1 MIVLDVI
8 GLPAPQGSKT
18 VMRGYAVE
26 GSSETGR
33 ANLKE
38 WRRAVADAARR
49 YLETSPR
56 APLAEALYLVV
67 EFRFPLPASDRHR
80 WRHTTKPDLS
90 KLIRSTE
97 DALVHGGL
105 LKDDSCVWKLDIE
118 KRYAH
123 GDETV
128 GALIKIQ
135 PHGLAESQFRDDSKR
150 QAAVERKAARRA
162 S

>member
-1 MIVLDVI
+1 MIVLEVI
-8 GLPAPQGSKT
+8 GLPSPQGSKT
-18 VMRGYAVE
+18 AMKGYVVE
-26 GSSETGR
+26 GSSDTGR

-38 WRRAVADAARR
+38 WRRAVADAARK
-49 YLETSPR
+49 YLEGRPQ
-56 APLAEALYLVV
+56 APLAEPLYAVV

-80 WRHTTKPDLS
+80 WRHATKPDLS

-105 LKDDSCVWKLDIE
+105 LKDDSWIWKLDIE

-128 GALIKIQ
+128 GALIRIQ
-135 PHGLAESQFRDDSKR
+135 PHGVAEREFREESKR
-150 QAAVERKAARRA
+150 RAADARKAARRA